1 MFGPKDIKAAH
12 ARIKPYLRDTPV
24 IGIEAGGLCDAP
36 VALKL
41 ELFQHTGSFKAR
53 GGLNAVISS
62 DVPTAGIVAASGGNH
77 GAAIAFAASKFG
89 VKSTVFAPENAGPV
103 KIARMRGFGAEV
115 IVSDQDFTGIVRQFE
130 DFAKTTGALAVHPYN
145 DPLVMTGQG
154 TVGLE
159 IEQQLPEIDT
169 LFVSVGGGGLIG
181 GITTWFGDR
190 IKIVAVETE
199 GTASL
204 AAAYADGP
212 EAFVKIAGISASS
225 LGAPVIG
232 CRANEIL
239 TKFHVQNIVVPD
251 TAVFEAQ
258 KKLWDCARIVAEPGA
273 ATALAPLTSGA
284 YVPKKDERVGVLVCG
299 GNAQPDWFLD

>member
-1 MFGPKDIKAAH
+1 
-12 ARIKPYLRDTPV
+12 
-24 IGIEAGGLCDAP
+24 
-36 VALKL
+36 
-41 ELFQHTGSFKAR
+41 
-53 GGLNAVISS
+53 
-62 DVPTAGIVAASGGNH
+62 
-77 GAAIAFAASKFG
+77 
-89 VKSTVFAPENAGPV
+89 
-103 KIARMRGFGAEV
+103 V

-130 DFAKTTGALAVHPYN
+130 DFAKMTGALAVHPYN

-159 IEQQLPEIDT
+159 IEQQLPELDT

-212 EAFVKIAGISASS
+212 DAFVKIAGISASS

-232 CRANEIL
+232 CRAYEIL
-239 TKFHVQNIVVPD
+239 TKFHVQSIVVPD
-251 TAVFEAQ
+251 AAVFEAQ